1 MLKVKNSR
9 CISRISARSLQ
20 NSRTRNIIA
29 VLAIALTAL
38 MITSLFTIG
47 ESAINSFQ
55 QSTMRQ
61 VGTSAHGGFKFL
73 SMEQYDKVAKDPKVK
88 DISYNIIVG
97 NPVNPEL
104 KETYT
109 ELRYTQAKA
118 AEWGFCTPQ
127 TGRLPEKGTE
137 LATTIAVLDALGV
150 PHRLGTEVPL
160 EFTANGRTYN
170 EKFTLC
176 GFWEV
181 DSSVAANEAFV
192 SEEYCRKVA
201 PVWHDSQLEENLE
214 KAAYDS
220 SYMAG
225 SVNPSLWFATSWDIE
240 GQMDDLKTRCGFG
253 KDVNEGVNWAY
264 TTAEMDPVSALMM
277 VGVLLL
283 IMLSGYLIIYN
294 VFYISVS
301 SDIRFYGLLKTIGT
315 TGRQLKKIV
324 RRQALLLS
332 VFGIPLGLVLGYL
345 AALVLLPVVLE
356 VMTMPECEI
365 HASPLVFAGSALFA
379 LITVWIS
386 CIRPCRLA
394 SKIPPVEAVRF
405 AEGTSGGE
413 RVRHCRRTC
422 EKPRDKYKSKLRGKY
437 QDGGSH
443 RVSAISMAWGNLW
456 RTPKKTVAVVLS
468 ISLSLIML
476 NSTVTV
482 VKGFDMD
489 KYIKNYVVS
498 DFYVSDAS
506 VMNEYSSSSDYE
518 GVSEADAEVFRE
530 LEGVTGFGRVFMQEA
545 AKELDGDELTK
556 MQKIFDECSSLFQN
570 EAMVEELRSVYLDQE
585 YMPSHVYGVDRFA
598 AEKMELVDGSVD
610 WDKFRTGKYV
620 IASTFDDT
628 GDTRYY
634 EIGDK
639 VRVDFGNGRSKVYE
653 VMALGDVAYAL
664 GPQHGHGFDV
674 YFTLPTDEYLDNV
687 ESQGALKVAF
697 DVDDAHYDEAA
708 AFVDDYCENV
718 NSDLDYRSRESYVN
732 DFKDGQR
739 MYMVIGGALS
749 FILALIGVLNFINGV
764 VTSINARRR
773 ELAVLQSIGMTG
785 KQLRYMLVGEGAL
798 HILLTAVFVLTIG
811 NLLTWGIVK
820 LLSSQMWFFTYHFV
834 IWPMLCCLVVFAVL
848 AVVIPAVCC
857 RRMCRTSVVDRL
869 RVAE

>member
-1 MLKVKNSR
+1 MSERLQVITMLKVRNSR
-9 CISRISARSLQ
+9 CISRISAGSLRK
-20 NSRTRNIIA
+20 SGTRNIIA

-47 ESAINSFQ
+47 ESAMNSFQ

-73 SMEQYDKVAKDPKVK
+73 SMEQYEKVAKDPKVK

-97 NPVNPEL
+97 NPENREL

-109 ELRYTQAKA
+109 ELRYTQAKS

-127 TGRLPEKGTE
+127 TGRLPEKGME
-137 LATTIAVLDALGV
+137 LATTTDVLDALGV
-150 PHRLGTEVPL
+150 PHRLGAEVPL
-160 EFTANGRTYN
+160 KFTANGRAYS

-176 GFWEV
+176 GFWEL
-181 DSSVAANEAFV
+181 DSSAAANEAFV

-201 PVWHDSQLEENLE
+201 PVWHDSELEEKLE

-220 SYMAG
+220 SYWAG
-225 SVNPSLWFATSWDIE
+225 SVNPSLWFATSWNIE
-240 GQMDDLKTRCGFG
+240 GQMDDLKARCGFG
-253 KDVNEGVNWAY
+253 KEVNEGVNWAY

-277 VGVLLL
+277 AGILLL
-283 IMLSGYLIIYN
+283 IILSGYLIIYN

-332 VFGIPLGLVLGYL
+332 VIGIPLGLVLGYL
-345 AALVLLPVVLE
+345 AAMVLLPVVME
-356 VMTMPECEI
+356 VMSMPECEI

-379 LITVWIS
+379 LITVWVS
-386 CIRPCRLA
+386 CIRPCQLA

-405 AEGTSGGE
+405 SEGESHEE
-413 RVRHCRRTC
+413 RDRHSR
-422 EKPRDKYKSKLRGKY
+422 KSQKKLREKS
-437 QDGGSH
+437 SH

-468 ISLSLIML
+468 VSLSLIML

-489 KYIKNYVVS
+489 KYIRNYVVS
-498 DFYVSDAS
+498 DFFVSDAS
-506 VMNEYSSSSDYE
+506 VMNEYSSSPDYE
-518 GVSEADAEVFRE
+518 GVSEADADAFRE
-530 LEGVTGFGRVFMQEA
+530 LEGVTGFGRVFMQETQKKLEGNEL
-545 AKELDGDELTK
+545 AKMK
-556 MQKIFDECSSLFQN
+556 KIFYECSSLFQN
-570 EAMVEELRSVYLDQE
+570 EAMVEELRSLVFEQK

-598 AEKMELVDGSVD
+598 AEKMDLVDGSVD
-610 WDKFRTGKYV
+610 WEEFNTGKYV

-664 GPQHGHGFDV
+664 GPQHSHGFDV
-674 YFTLPTDEYLDNV
+674 YFTLPADEYLANV

-697 DVDDAHYDEAA
+697 DVDDVRYDEAD
-708 AFVDDYCENV
+708 AFVEDYCENV

-732 DFKDGQR
+732 DFRDGQR

-785 KQLRYMLVGEGAL
+785 RQLRYMLVGEGAL

-834 IWPMLCCLVVFAVL
+834 LWPMLCCLVVFTVL
-848 AVVIPAVCC
+848 AMVIPAICS
-857 RRMCRTSVVDRL
+857 RWMCRSSVVDRL
-869 RVAE
+869 RIAE

>member
-9 CISRISARSLQ
+9 CISRISARSLK
-20 NSRTRNIIA
+20 NSGTRNIIA

-109 ELRYTQAKA
+109 ELRYTQAKS

-127 TGRLPEKGTE
+127 TGRLPKKGME
-137 LATTIAVLDALGV
+137 LATTTAVLDALGV
-150 PHRLGTEVPL
+150 PHRLGAEVPL
-160 EFTANGRTYN
+160 KFTANGRAYN

-181 DSSVAANEAFV
+181 DSIAAANEAFV

-201 PVWHDSQLEENLE
+201 PVWHDSELEENLE

-220 SYMAG
+220 SCWAG

-240 GQMDDLKTRCGFG
+240 GQMEDLKARCGFG
-253 KDVNEGVNWAY
+253 KEVNEGVNWAY

-277 VGVLLL
+277 AGILLL

-301 SDIRFYGLLKTIGT
+301 GDIRFYGLLKTIGT

-332 VFGIPLGLVLGYL
+332 AIGIPLGLVLGHL
-345 AALVLLPVVLE
+345 AAMVLLPVVME

-405 AEGTSGGE
+405 AEGASGGE
-413 RVRHCRRTC
+413 RKSQGKHQGRT
-422 EKPRDKYKSKLRGKY
+422 
-437 QDGGSH
+437 SH
-443 RVSAISMAWGNLW
+443 HVSAISMAWGNLW

-489 KYIKNYVVS
+489 KYIRNYVVS

-506 VMNEYSSSSDYE
+506 AMNEYSSSPDYE
-518 GVSEADAEVFRE
+518 GVSEVDADAFRE
-530 LEGVTGFGRVFMQEA
+530 LEGITGFGRVFMHETR
-545 AKELDGDELTK
+545 KKLEGDELAEMK
-556 MQKIFDECSSLFQN
+556 KIFDECSSLFQN
-570 EAMVEELRSVYLDQE
+570 ETMVEELRSLVFEQK

-610 WDKFRTGKYV
+610 WEKFSTGKYV

-639 VRVDFGNGRSKVYE
+639 VRVDFGNGRSKVYK

-674 YFTLPTDEYLDNV
+674 YFTLPADEYLANV
-687 ESQGALKVAF
+687 KSQGALKVAF

-718 NSDLDYRSRESYVN
+718 NSDLDYRSRDSYVD
-732 DFKDGQR
+732 DFRDGQR

-773 ELAVLQSIGMTG
+773 ELAVLQSVGMTG
-785 KQLRYMLVGEGAL
+785 KQLKSMLACEGAF
-798 HILLTAVFVLTIG
+798 HILLTAALVLTAG
-811 NLLTWGIVK
+811 NVLTWGFVK
-820 LLSSQMWFFTYHFV
+820 LMSSQMWFFTYHFV
-834 IWPMLCCLVVFAVL
+834 IWPMVVSLVVFAVL
-848 AVVIPAVCC
+848 AVAIPAVCC
-857 RRMCRTSVVDRL
+857 RRMCRSSIVDRL
-869 RVAE
+869 RIAE